1 MNPEIASRFHS
12 SIRAAQHT
20 KPEAGQDKQ
29 CPNELEGTEIRDGTD
44 TSSVTALGAGVR
56 S

>member
-29 CPNELEGTEIRDGTD
+29 CPNELEGTEISDQGRDADLPATAAV
-44 TSSVTALGAGVR
+44 TS
-56 S
+56 